1 MGVRSQG
8 WPWFAIQVKTC
19 TEKTA
24 TTVLQYK
31 GCECF
36 LPLGKSRRHWSDRI
50 KELEVPLFPGYLFC
64 RFDPYNRLPILT
76 TPGVIQVLG
85 IGKNLTPV
93 DDDEIAALQCVV
105 KTGLPAEPW
114 PFLQVG
120 DVARIE
126 HGPLRGMTG
135 IVVNVKSGFKV
146 ILSVTLLRRSVA
158 VEVEGGWLR
167 GPHPLSADAVAVKT
181 GPSPGLDTNHLA
193 PGHRCFPSGPIAAD

>member
-1 MGVRSQG
+1 MGACSQR

-19 TEKTA
+19 AEKAA

-31 GCECF
+31 GYECF
-36 LPLGKSRRHWSDRI
+36 LPLGKSKRRWSDRI

-64 RFDPYNRLPILT
+64 RFDPYARLPILK

-93 DDDEIAALQCVV
+93 DDDEIEALQCVG
-105 KTGLPAEPW
+105 KTGLPVEPW

-126 HGPLRGMTG
+126 HGPLRDLTG
-135 IVVNVKSGFKV
+135 IVIQIKSEIKLV
-146 ILSVTLLRRSVA
+146 LSVCLLQRSVA
-158 VEVEGGWLR
+158 VEVDRAWL
-167 GPHPLSADAVAVKT
+167 GEPHPLNSAALAFT
-181 GPSPGLDTNHLA
+181 PGAPTLDRSHLA
-193 PGHRCFPSGPIAAD
+193 RDHRGFSDRRTAAG

>member
-1 MGVRSQG
+1 MGACSQG

-19 TEKTA
+19 TEKAA

-31 GCECF
+31 GYECF

-64 RFDPYNRLPILT
+64 RFDPYNRLPILK

-85 IGKNLTPV
+85 IGKSLTPV
-93 DDDEIAALQCVV
+93 DDDEIAALQCIG
-105 KTGLPAEPW
+105 KTGLPVEPW
-114 PFLQVG
+114 PFLQAG
-120 DVARIE
+120 DIARIE
-126 HGPLRGMTG
+126 HGPLRGLTG
-135 IVVNVKSGFKV
+135 IVVNIKSEFKV

-167 GPHPLSADAVAVKT
+167 GSHSLSPDAAVVK
-181 GPSPGLDTNHLA
+181 PSPSAGLDPTHLA
-193 PGHRCFPSGPIAAD
+193 HGHRSFPSGPIAAD

>member
-1 MGVRSQG
+1 MGAYSPG

-19 TEKTA
+19 AEKAA

-31 GCECF
+31 GYECF

-64 RFDPYNRLPILT
+64 RFNPYDRLPILK

-93 DDDEIAALQCVV
+93 DDDEIGALQCVG
-105 KTGLPAEPW
+105 KTGLSVEPW
-114 PFLQVG
+114 PFMQVG
-120 DVARIE
+120 DIARIE
-126 HGPLRGMTG
+126 HGPLRGLTG
-135 IVVNVKSGFKV
+135 IVITIKSELKV

-167 GPHPLSADAVAVKT
+167 DPRSLSREATVVKS
-181 GPSPGLDTNHLA
+181 GPSAGLAPNHLA
-193 PGHRCFPSGPIAAD
+193 RGHRGFPSRPIAAD